1 MLHRIVVYA
10 RPYWQIAWNGRIF
23 DRFGS
28 RDEAVMVA
36 LQWAENARA
45 QGHRVKL
52 FLEDL
57 TGALQPVKGPQRR
70 IDAGPA

>member
-1 MLHRIVVYA
+1 MFHKIVVYA
-10 RPYWQIAWNGRIF
+10 RPVWQIAWNGRSF

-45 QGHRVKL
+45 QGHRVKVM
-52 FLEDL
+52 LEDL
-57 TGALQPVKGPQRR
+57 TGALQPVMGDQRR
-70 IDAGPA
+70 MDAERA